1 METANTSN
9 KKLIIICTTIILVVA
24 IVMTGVFIITK
35 DNPSKNVV
43 IGDIGN
49 MIDMEMSYEDFT
61 FGMKEDLSQE
71 IMDEVK
77 SLYDEFLQALEN
89 NDDKEIN
96 SVFEKLSKLEVYDEG
111 AMQSGMI
118 EISPEEFA
126 KLDPDGDGIIVFGEE
141 GFPDDIGTETTGGN

>member
-35 DNPSKNVV
+35 DKPSKNVV
-43 IGDIGN
+43 IGGMGN

-71 IMDEVK
+71 VMDEVK

-96 SVFEKLSKLEVYDEG
+96 NVFEKLSNLEVYDEG

-126 KLDPDGDGIIVFGEE
+126 KLDPDGDGIIVFDKGDL
-141 GFPDDIGTETTGGN
+141 PDGVEVESIGGN